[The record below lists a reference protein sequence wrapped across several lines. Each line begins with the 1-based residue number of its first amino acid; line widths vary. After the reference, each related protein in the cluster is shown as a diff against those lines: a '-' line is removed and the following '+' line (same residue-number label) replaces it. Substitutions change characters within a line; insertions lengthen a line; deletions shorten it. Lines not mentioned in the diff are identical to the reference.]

1 MKNSSTTPKRAF
13 LLIGLMI
20 MAILVWTS
28 ANAGDDGTTFSFS
41 GKDFYSRDNFSNN
54 LRESGSGATKLII
67 PLSRSL
73 SLDLGLSSVGRGQS
87 PSGEK
92 QWDTPPI
99 PIPKAPGSD
108 LHYSRLGVGLSFG
121 F

>member
-1 MKNSSTTPKRAF
+1 MKNLLTTLKKAF
-13 LLIGLMI
+13 LVLALMI
-20 MAILVWTS
+20 VTILVCTL
-28 ANAGDDGTTFSFS
+28 ANAGEDAGSS
-41 GKDFYSRDNFSNN
+41 SLGERDFYSFGNLSNN
-54 LRESGSGATKLII
+54 LRENGSGATKFVI

-99 PIPKAPGSD
+99 LIPKAPGSD
-108 LHYSRLGVGLSFG
+108 LHYGRLGVGLSFG